1 MNKKKILIITNEFIP
16 YTRSLGGVL
25 RMLYLTK
32 LLVQNGLSVHVL
44 THRLKDFY
52 IDDYNYLLNDINIH
66 YINNQNTNNK
76 KKIFNFQTI
85 KKNLIRIVKYLFYD
99 LYNSLICFGFDQA
112 RFSLNSYEKK
122 ANEIIKN
129 HNINNVIISAPPFS
143 LFFIS
148 KSLKKNFNQ
157 LKIIYDYRDSWVL
170 RFKQNHILKK
180 IALKYLESK
189 IIKNADYITCAS
201 KTISEKII
209 KNFNF
214 INKKKVITIY
224 NGYIDTVKINEIK
237 KNNLN
242 KNVKVGY
249 FGMISDNSRGYRDIK
264 EIYYRFLK
272 SKQNDHSVNF
282 FFYGPNDIKN
292 NNILNYDL
300 FYFFDQINH
309 TQAITEMLNMDYLML
324 IHTEES
330 TAEEV
335 LTGKLFDYI
344 FCKKPIIVI
353 SKGDTEAGRIVDKY
367 KMGLNIN
374 LNNKNIDELFITAK
388 NNKKFLKLDTKTY
401 NSFSR
406 NFQNQ
411 KFIDILNE

>member
-32 LLVQNGLSVHVL
+32 LLVQNGLSVHIL
-44 THRLKDFY
+44 THKLEDFY

-66 YINNQNTNNK
+66 YVNNQNINNK
-76 KKIFNFQTI
+76 KKIFKFHTI

-112 RFSLNSYEKK
+112 RFSLINYERK
-122 ANEIIKN
+122 ANNIIKN
-129 HNINNVIISAPPFS
+129 HKINNVIISAPPFS

-157 LKIIYDYRDSWVL
+157 LKIIHDYRDSWVL

-189 IIKNADYITCAS
+189 SIKNADYITCAS

-224 NGYIDTVKINEIK
+224 NGYIDNINKNETKIN
-237 KNNLN
+237 NQN
-242 KNVKVGY
+242 KNIKIGY

-264 EIYYRFLK
+264 EIYYRLIKLK
-272 SKQNDHSVNF
+272 QIDHFVNF
-282 FFYGPNDIKN
+282 YFYGSHDIKN
-292 NNILNYDL
+292 NNILNYNL
-300 FYFFDQINH
+300 FKFFDQINH
-309 TQAITEMLNMDYLML
+309 TQAITEMLSMDYLML
-324 IHTEES
+324 VHTEES

-353 SKGDTEAGRIVDKY
+353 SKGDTEAGKVVEKY

-374 LNNKNIDELFITAK
+374 LNKKNLDELFIMIK
-388 NNKKFLKLDTKTY
+388 NKKKFLKLDSKTY

-411 KFIDILNE
+411 KFINILNE